1 MNTFLVTLCRRWRV
15 TPADRLAE
23 RGSATIFVVAFSMVL
38 FAGAG
43 LAIDGG
49 RIINER
55 DKATDVAE
63 QAARAGADQL
73 DQGALRDLQIIRL
86 DRPAAETRADAFV
99 RKAGYAPDVRSTGR
113 TVTVSA
119 STTYHTVLLSI
130 VGTNA
135 VEVTGTA
142 TASQATEATNGA
154 PP

>member
-1 MNTFLVTLCRRWRV
+1 VNVLVTILRRLRV
-15 TPADRLAE
+15 TPAGRVAE

-73 DQGALRDLQIIRL
+73 DQGALRNLQVIVL
-86 DRPAAETRADAFV
+86 DQDAAKARADSFV
-99 RKAGYAPDVRSTGR
+99 RTAGYAPTTRTTARS
-113 TVTVSA
+113 VTVRA
-119 STTYHTVLLSI
+119 TTTYKTVLLNI
-130 VGTNA
+130 VGINSLD
-135 VEVTGTA
+135 VSGTA

-154 PP
+154 TP